1 MICATAVPPGYAEMI
16 EKQIGSK
23 SLFIYYRNCTGK
35 KKGSVLV
42 LAFGLIP
49 KSVRIRGIIGIPLQ
63 VAAN

>member
-16 EKQIGSK
+16 EKQIGIK

-42 LAFGLIP
+42 LAFGSIP
-49 KSVRIRGIIGIPLQ
+49 KSVRIRG
-63 VAAN
+63 